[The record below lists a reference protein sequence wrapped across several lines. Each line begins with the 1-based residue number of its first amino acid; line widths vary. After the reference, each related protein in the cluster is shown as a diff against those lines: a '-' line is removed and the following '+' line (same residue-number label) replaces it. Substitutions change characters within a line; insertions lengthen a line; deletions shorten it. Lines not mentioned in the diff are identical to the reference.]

1 MALDPVTAGLEA
13 GGKALEATG
22 NIIAAQKNA
31 KANIKSAKIGAKESK
46 RKTLADILNEALGRE
61 YDASKTGRQ
70 VQGELSGARAR
81 ALQEIA
87 AGIRQSLVR

>member
-1 MALDPVTAGLEA
+1 MALDPMTAGLEA

-46 RKTLADILNEALGRE
+46 RKTVADLLNEMLARE

-70 VQGELSGARAR
+70 TQFEYSGARAK
-81 ALQEIA
+81 ALQDIA